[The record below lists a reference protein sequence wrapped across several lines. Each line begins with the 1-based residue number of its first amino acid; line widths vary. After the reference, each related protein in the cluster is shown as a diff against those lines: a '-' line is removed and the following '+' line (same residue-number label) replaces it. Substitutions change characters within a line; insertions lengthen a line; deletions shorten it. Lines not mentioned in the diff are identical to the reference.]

1 VAASYLARLT
11 AGRFDVKSLNA
22 LQALGFLKK
31 QKAPHL
37 LVNGVQW

>member
-11 AGRFDVKSLNA
+11 AGCFDAIDLKA
-22 LQALGFLKK
+22 LQTLGFIKK